1 MGVTSAADRQRIEV
15 FVCRGVWL
23 GLCRASDPTLTQLIA
38 VNDNLFGKM
47 LYNEHHVLK
56 QLLPDETN
64 HQYHLRQRRH
74 NPCLT
79 VKTDDRKFV
88 IRQLFKDLY

>member
-1 MGVTSAADRQRIEV
+1 MVVARCAARSLPGKR
-15 FVCRGVWL
+15 
-23 GLCRASDPTLTQLIA
+23 PTLTQLIA
-38 VNDNLFGKM
+38 DNDNNLFGKM

-64 HQYHLRQRRH
+64 YQHHLRQRRH
-74 NPCLT
+74 NFCLT
-79 VKTDDRKFV
+79 VKTADRNFV

>member
-1 MGVTSAADRQRIEV
+1 
-15 FVCRGVWL
+15 
-23 GLCRASDPTLTQLIA
+23 
-38 VNDNLFGKM
+38 M
-47 LYNEHHVLK
+47 LYDEHHVLK
-56 QLLPDETN
+56 QVLPDETN